1 MGDLPVPADSKIYME
16 NYMKRTIKGLGII
29 GLLLFTFARVTT
41 AQISEKKSLTLE
53 GARTAIAAAKEYA
66 RKNNAP
72 GGVIAVVDD
81 GGNLMALERLDGTFS
96 AGANISVGKAKTAVM
111 FKRPTKFFEEIIK
124 NGRTAMVAL
133 PDFTPLQGGVPI
145 MVSGQIVGGIG
156 VSGAASAVQD
166 EELAIAGA
174 NALSNQTTIAA
185 VTFFDSKT
193 VVEAFSKGAVLTN
206 GSNGEN
212 YMVHASRREKSGM
225 SEVHEL
231 DTDIIYVLDGTAT
244 FVTGG
249 KSVDLKQT
257 AVNEFRG
264 SMIDGGETRQ
274 LVKGDVVIVPKG
286 VPHWFKQ
293 VDGTFLYYVV
303 KVR

>member
-1 MGDLPVPADSKIYME
+1 MRSIL
-16 NYMKRTIKGLGII
+16 I
-29 GLLLFTFARVTT
+29 GLILALFTATGL
-41 AQISEKKSLTLE
+41 AQVANKKSLTLE
-53 GARTAIAAAKEYA
+53 GARQVIAAAKEHA
-66 RKNNAP
+66 RKNSAP

-81 GGNLMALERLDGTFS
+81 GGNLVALERLDGTFS
-96 AGANISVGKAKTAVM
+96 AGSNISIGKAKTAVM
-111 FKRPTKFFEEIIK
+111 FKRPTKFFEDVIK

-145 MVSGQIVGGIG
+145 VIDGQVVGGVG

-174 NALSNQTTIAA
+174 NSLSTYVAA
-185 VTFFDSKT
+185 SVKFFDAESVKA
-193 VVEAFSKGAVLTN
+193 AFGKGAVLED

-212 YMVHASRREKSGM
+212 YMVHASRREKAGM

-249 KSVDLKQT
+249 KSVDSKMT
-257 AVNEFRG
+257 APNEFRG
-264 SMIDGGETRQ
+264 AMIDGGDTRQ
-274 LVKGDVVIVPKG
+274 LKKGDVVIVPKG
-286 VPHWFKQ
+286 TPHWFKQ
-293 VDGTFLYYVV
+293 VDGAFLYYVV

>member
-1 MGDLPVPADSKIYME
+1 
-16 NYMKRTIKGLGII
+16 MKRILHLVGLSAT
-29 GLLLFTFARVTT
+29 LTLLFAFTAN
-41 AQISEKKSLTLE
+41 AQITDKKSLTLE
-53 GARTAIAAAKEYA
+53 GARTVIAGAKQYAAANK
-66 RKNNAP
+66 AP

-81 GGNLMALERLDGTFS
+81 GGNLVALERIDGTFS

-145 MVSGQIVGGIG
+145 TVDGQIVGGVG
-156 VSGAASAVQD
+156 VSGAASAAQD

-174 NALSNQTTIAA
+174 AALTDHKMTPVKFIDAKMVA
-185 VTFFDSKT
+185 DGF
-193 VVEAFSKGAVLTN
+193 AKGAVLED

-212 YMVHASRREKSGM
+212 YMVHASRREKAGM

-249 KSVDLKQT
+249 TSVDPKMV
-257 AVNEFRG
+257 AVNEYRG

-274 LVKGDVVIVPKG
+274 LKKGDVVIVPKG
-286 VPHWFKQ
+286 TPHWFKQ
-293 VDGTFLYYVV
+293 VDGAFLYYVV

>member
-1 MGDLPVPADSKIYME
+1 
-16 NYMKRTIKGLGII
+16 MKRKLNSILSFAAI
-29 GLLLFTFARVTT
+29 LLAFAIAAN
-41 AQISEKKSLTLE
+41 AQIAEKKSLTLE
-53 GARTAIAAAKEYA
+53 GARTVIAGAKQYAAANK
-66 RKNNAP
+66 AP

-81 GGNLMALERLDGTFS
+81 GGNLVALERLDGTFS

-111 FKRPTKFFEEIIK
+111 FKRPTKVFEEIIK

-145 MVSGQIVGGIG
+145 TVDGQIVGGVG

-174 NALSNQTTIAA
+174 AALTDNKMTPVKFIDAKMVA
-185 VTFFDSKT
+185 DGF
-193 VVEAFSKGAVLTN
+193 AKGAVLED

-212 YMVHASRREKSGM
+212 YMVHASRREKAGM

-249 KSVDLKQT
+249 TSVDPKMV
-257 AVNEFRG
+257 AVNEYRG

-274 LVKGDVVIVPKG
+274 LKKGDVVIVPKG
-286 VPHWFKQ
+286 TPHWFKQ
-293 VDGTFLYYVV
+293 VDGAFLYYVV